1 MHFVIEILDEKLL
14 YQTSQRIEKKSM
26 SLLNILFGCIV
37 YDEKI
42 RDYFNIFQF
51 EASKKIVDKLLSESW
66 FLEENV
72 KNKAY

>member
-1 MHFVIEILDEKLL
+1 MIEILDEKLL

-26 SLLNILFGCIV
+26 SLFGCIV

-51 EASKKIVDKLLSESW
+51 EASKKIVDKSLSESW

>member
-1 MHFVIEILDEKLL
+1 
-14 YQTSQRIEKKSM
+14 M